1 MFTIDIYDKNTSK
14 EILLNRNGIVTI
26 SNLLKCTIKQ
36 RINAEYNLEVECRL
50 DDVKA
55 KYLKCWNIIKA
66 DGQLFRI
73 YNVKEDTINNT
84 ITVNARHI
92 FYDLDDGFMIDN
104 RAEKKTVKEALQIA
118 IKTDGFEK
126 IFEVDSDVNELNT
139 LYMVEQSP
147 LTSIFQIIERWGNN
161 IELERDNFKIA
172 INQPK
177 SKSSGIEIIYRKN
190 LLSFDKE
197 TDTDRICSRIYPKGK
212 NGIVLPEKFVSVKG
226 ISVGESG
233 LYRERTKLVQLDE
246 AEDIVNLRILANR
259 YVENLHKP
267 FENLKVDFLDI
278 TTLDKFKKIEGLK
291 QVKVN
296 DIVDVKNDLYDTT
309 YQFKCVYLERDLL
322 RAENTK
328 AELGE
333 LKEYLDK
340 VDFGVVYN
348 AIEASKPSLFFY
360 QNDKDLTINNNDYTQ
375 LMREPISVISNTH
388 LKLYIAINGLCD
400 VEDTT
405 LEIQILGNNEPI
417 SFQPFHKLNI
427 GNNVIGIPLA
437 IPQVQGGDVYTIS
450 IKVKTDNNTFFITQ
464 NNAQIFVEGTGL
476 AGGLS
481 SDMPYIDISE
491 KLDIEDINVKALDT
505 KDSANIRFID
515 PIRRNP
521 SNSQL
526 LENIKIN
533 NINASDNV
541 LIELKEYIGGN

>member
-1 MFTIDIYDKNTSK
+1 
-14 EILLNRNGIVTI
+14 
-26 SNLLKCTIKQ
+26 
-36 RINAEYNLEVECRL
+36 
-50 DDVKA
+50 
-55 KYLKCWNIIKA
+55 
-66 DGQLFRI
+66 
-73 YNVKEDTINNT
+73 
-84 ITVNARHI
+84 
-92 FYDLDDGFMIDN
+92 
-104 RAEKKTVKEALQIA
+104 
-118 IKTDGFEK
+118 
-126 IFEVDSDVNELNT
+126 

-190 LLSFDKE
+190 MLSFDKE

-212 NGIVLPEKFVSVKG
+212 NGIVLPEKFIQV
-226 ISVGESG
+226 ENTG
-233 LYRERTKLVQLDE
+233 LYRSRTKLVKFEE

-259 YVENLHKP
+259 YVESLNKP

-291 QVKVN
+291 QVRVN

-340 VDFGVVYN
+340 IDFGEVYN
-348 AIEASKPSLFFY
+348 AIESSKPSLFFY
-360 QNDKDLTINNNDYTQ
+360 QNDEDLTVNSNDYTQ
-375 LMREPISVISNTH
+375 LMKEGISVLSNTH
-388 LKLYIAINGLCD
+388 LKLYIAINGVC
-400 VEDTT
+400 EINDTT

-417 SFQPFHKLNI
+417 SFQPFHKLNT

-437 IPQVQGGDVYTIS
+437 VPQVQGGDIYTIS
-450 IKVKTDNNTFFITQ
+450 VKIKTDNNTFFIAK
-464 NNAQIFVEGTGL
+464 NNAQIFVEGIGL

-481 SDMPYIDISE
+481 SDAPKVDIIEILDFDKDKFGNIDTR
-491 KLDIEDINVKALDT
+491 KADLYGNVK
-505 KDSANIRFID
+505 I
-515 PIRRNP
+515 
-521 SNSQL
+521 
-526 LENIKIN
+526 E
-533 NINASDNV
+533 
-541 LIELKEYIGGN
+541 LIEPITITNLHKVNIDNIQLSTNIIMTDNKEVVIK